1 MSPAGV
7 SGGDELGSGCLRLA
21 LIFGVVV
28 EAVDFWEAAN
38 FLAAADATVAVF
50 LVLEG
55 GRASPERV
63 GGLRFGG
70 IAFVGVDWSEE
81 RNCAC
86 SDVCSDGYYGT
97 IIYTDTSNRGGGY
110 YGAMNDNL

>member
-1 MSPAGV
+1 MAPARV

-21 LIFGVVV
+21 LFFGVVV
-28 EAVDFWEAAN
+28 DAVDFWAAAN
-38 FLAAADATVAVF
+38 FFAAANATVAVF

-55 GRASPERV
+55 GTASPERV

-70 IAFVGVDWSEE
+70 ITFVGVDWSEE
-81 RNCAC
+81 RNCAR
-86 SDVCSDGYYGT
+86 SDVCSDGYYGNV
-97 IIYTDTSNRGGGY
+97 IYTDRSNRGGKY

>member
-81 RNCAC
+81 SNCAC
-86 SDVCSDGYYGT
+86 SDVCSDGYYGS
-97 IIYTDTSNRGGGY
+97 IIYTDTPIRGEEISWCY
-110 YGAMNDNL
+110 EC